1 MEKKL
6 MRQTQMLIPTLR
18 EVPKDAEATS
28 HQLMMRAGLI
38 RKLMAGVYSYLPLGF
53 KVLSNIIAIV
63 RSEMN
68 KTGAQELLLPAIHP
82 AEIWKKTGRYDTMR
96 DILMTVKKDEKQE
109 IVLGPTHE
117 EIITELAAGYISSYK
132 DLPLNLYQI
141 QSKFRDEARPRFG
154 VIRSKEFIM
163 KDAYS
168 FDGSPEGLD
177 ESYQKMYR
185 AYQNI
190 FDRCGLSYLIVS
202 ADTGDMGGELSHEF
216 MVKLPFGEDFI
227 VSCSQCDLSASIE
240 VATCRAPAAD
250 SSSEATVIGLE
261 QLEEFPTPNTSAIDD
276 LCRLYSLTAQEVI
289 KTLIYVADDE
299 PVACL
304 VRGDHE
310 VCESKLKNVLGAS
323 RLGLADEG
331 TIRRVSGGP
340 LGFSGPVNLKE
351 KIKIVADLAIQ
362 TMKNSITGA
371 NKKDTHLKN
380 VNYERDFSCELFAD
394 VRYVQSGEPCPQCSG
409 GVLSLDRSLEI
420 GHVFKLGTK
429 YSKALGAKFLDMQGK
444 ERDVL
449 MGCYGIGINRIM
461 ASCIELHHD
470 ERGIIWPVSIAPFK
484 VGIITVNQKDEQC
497 VSVAERLLDQLHEC
511 GIEALYDDRDTRA
524 GVKFADIELI
534 GIPFVV
540 VIGERNLKNNQV
552 ELKSRADGNALLVAC
567 EDILARLET
576 VCKE

>member
-1 MEKKL
+1 MMENQV
-6 MRQTQMLIPTLR
+6 MRMTQILIPTLR

-38 RKLMAGVYSYLPLGF
+38 RKLMAGVYTYLPLGF

-68 KTGAQELLLPAIHP
+68 NAGAQELLLPAIHP
-82 AEIWKKTGRYDTMR
+82 AEIWKKTGRYETMR

-117 EIITELAAGYISSYK
+117 EIITELAAAYISSYK
-132 DLPLNLYQI
+132 DLPMCLYQI

-168 FDGSPEGLD
+168 FDVSAEDLD
-177 ESYQKMYR
+177 VSYKKMYQ
-185 AYQNI
+185 AYKNI
-190 FDRCGLSYLIVS
+190 FDRCGLDYAIVS
-202 ADTGDMGGELSHEF
+202 ADTGDMGGDVSHEF

-227 VSCSQCDLSASIE
+227 VSCSECDLSASIE
-240 VATCRAPAAD
+240 VAPCKAGHTEEAA
-250 SSSEATVIGLE
+250 SAESCGEIEA
-261 QLEEFPTPNTSAIDD
+261 FATPNTCSIED
-276 LCRLYSLTAQEVI
+276 LCRTYSLSPQNVI
-289 KTLIYVADDE
+289 KTLIYVADDG

-310 VCESKLKNVLGAS
+310 VCESKLKKVLGTSQLA
-323 RLGLADEG
+323 LADEA
-331 TIRRVSGGP
+331 TITRLSGAP
-340 LGFSGPVNLKE
+340 VGFAGPVDMKE
-351 KIKIVADLAIQ
+351 KIKIVADTTI
-362 TMKNSITGA
+362 TDIKNCVSGA
-371 NKKDTHLKN
+371 NKKDTHFKN
-380 VNYERDFSCELFAD
+380 VCYGRDFTCD
-394 VRYVQSGEPCPQCSG
+394 VVSDIRYVRNGDRCPQCATG
-409 GVLSLDRSLEI
+409 ELALERSLEI

-444 ERDVL
+444 ESDIL

-470 ERGIIWPVSIAPFK
+470 ERGIVWPLSIAPFK
-484 VGIITVNQKDEQC
+484 VAIITVNQKDEQC
-497 VSVAERLLDQLHEC
+497 VSLAERLLSQLSER
-511 GIEALYDDRDTRA
+511 GIETLYDDRNTRA
-524 GVKFADIELI
+524 GVKFTDVELI

-540 VIGERNLKNNQV
+540 VIGDRNLKNDQV
-552 ELKSRADGNALLVAC
+552 ELKVRSTGTSELIGCDDVFERVQTLC
-567 EDILARLET
+567 EE
-576 VCKE
+576 